1 MTFKMHIL
9 LINIQW
15 WFKIDGK
22 KYYLYNSLED
32 VLECNVDV
40 VTTGS
45 NNKDFLENISKDVVL
60 IYEK

>member
-1 MTFKMHIL
+1 MLKSFI
-9 LINIQW
+9 
-15 WFKIDGK
+15 
-22 KYYLYNSLED
+22 NSLED

>member
-1 MTFKMHIL
+1 MV
-9 LINIQW
+9 IQNGW
-15 WFKIDGK
+15 K